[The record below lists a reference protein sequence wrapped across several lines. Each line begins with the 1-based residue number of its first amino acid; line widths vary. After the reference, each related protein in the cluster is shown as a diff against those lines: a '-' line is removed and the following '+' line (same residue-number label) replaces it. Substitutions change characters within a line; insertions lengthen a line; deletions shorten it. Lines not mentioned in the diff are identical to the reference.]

1 MTQPPRRARTPAS
14 QGVAFGA
21 DHASCSDL
29 LPLLLTGM
37 ADLQSPQKGLVQK
50 ELDGCCGPQ
59 WGLGFR
65 GALSLGCPPPP
76 FSTYFLRM
84 QSSRNSYEP
93 LGDKTTRSLLR
104 PHEVTLGGSW
114 WGLGELVTKKTS
126 RDRGW
131 ELSASPH
138 PPEESEP
145 GDTGMMDGAH
155 ERKPHNP
162 SSTGVRNSQGA
173 GTLHLGE
180 ACGQLGQDSAQHPPE
195 LRSLCMAPTFPEG
208 EQGQTGVSVNS
219 H

>member
-29 LPLLLTGM
+29 LPLLPNGM

-65 GALSLGCPPPP
+65 GALPLGCPPPP

-162 SSTGVRNSQGA
+162 SSTGVRNSPG
-173 GTLHLGE
+173 GRHT
-180 ACGQLGQDSAQHPPE
+180 
-195 LRSLCMAPTFPEG
+195 APG
-208 EQGQTGVSVNS
+208 
-219 H
+219 